1 MVTRS
6 QRTGMTAFRS
16 RENPV
21 PPGEETL
28 QAQYGVAAAATAAAV
43 VRERAGREIAVP
55 VAGIVLGS
63 GLGGLAEKIEDAVR
77 IPFHDVPGF
86 PPATVEGHAGA
97 LIVGRLGNK
106 PVICLA
112 GRFHLYEAHPAA
124 VAVFPIRVLHALGA
138 RTLIVSN
145 AAGGIRR
152 SFVPGTLM
160 RIDDHLNLMN
170 RHPLAGPTQPGEARF
185 PDMSAPYDRALG
197 ALLDDTARR
206 LHIQLDVG
214 VYCGLLGPTYETPAE
229 IRMLEKL
236 GADAVGMST
245 VPEVIAARTLGM
257 RCVGVS
263 LITNAA
269 AGYTGRPLDHAEV
282 LHESKDAAERFQMLI
297 ERFVAAL

>member
-1 MVTRS
+1 MSHHRE
-6 QRTGMTAFRS
+6 
-16 RENPV
+16 RENAMPDD
-21 PPGEETL
+21 EMAL
-28 QAQYGVAAAATAAAV
+28 QLSYGASAAKAAADVIREQAGRALPEPVAA
-43 VRERAGREIAVP
+43 
-55 VAGIVLGS
+55 IVLGS
-63 GLGGLAEKIEDAVR
+63 GLGGLAEQITDAVR

-97 LIVGRLGNK
+97 LIIGQLGGR

-124 VAVFPIRVLHALGA
+124 VAVFPVRVVHALGA

-152 SFVPGTLM
+152 TFTPGTLM
-160 RIDDHLNLMN
+160 RIEDHINLMH
-170 RHPLAGPTQPGEARF
+170 RHPLAGPSQPGAPRF
-185 PDMSAPYDRALG
+185 PDMSAPYDRVLG
-197 ALLDDTARR
+197 ALLDDVARAMQVR
-206 LHIQLDVG
+206 LDVG

-229 IRMLEKL
+229 VRMLEKL

-245 VPEVIAARTLGM
+245 VPEVITARALGM

-269 AGYTGRPLDHAEV
+269 AGYTANLLNHAEV
-282 LHESKDAAERFQMLI
+282 LHESKEAASRFQSLI
-297 ERFVAAL
+297 TAFVSKLP

>member
-1 MVTRS
+1 MT
-6 QRTGMTAFRS
+6 TGHSRS
-16 RENPV
+16 REAAEPV
-21 PPGEETL
+21 SEAEL
-28 QAQYGVAAAATAAAV
+28 QEHYGADAAAV
-43 VRERAGREIAVP
+43 AASVVRARAGRPLPTP
-55 VAGIVLGS
+55 VAAIVLGS
-63 GLGGLAEKIEDAVR
+63 GLGGLAEQIEDAVR

-97 LIVGRLGNK
+97 LIIGTLAGK

-124 VAVFPIRVLHALGA
+124 VAVFPIRLAHALGA

-152 SFVPGTLM
+152 TFTPGTLM
-160 RIDDHLNLMN
+160 RIEDHINLMN
-170 RHPLAGPTQPGEARF
+170 RHPLAGPSQAGEPRF

-197 ALLDDTARR
+197 AVLDATARTMGLR
-206 LHIQLDVG
+206 LDVG

-229 IRMLEKL
+229 VRMLEKL

-245 VPEVIAARTLGM
+245 VPEVIMARMLGM
-257 RCVGVS
+257 RCAGVS

-269 AGYTGRPLDHAEV
+269 AGYTANLLNHAEV
-282 LHESKDAAERFQMLI
+282 LHESKDAAGRFQALI
-297 ERFVAAL
+297 SSFVATL

>member
-1 MVTRS
+1 MSEHR
-6 QRTGMTAFRS
+6 QRANATPDDEAL
-16 RENPV
+16 
-21 PPGEETL
+21 L
-28 QAQYGVAAAATAAAV
+28 QLAYGAEAAAAAANV
-43 VRERAGREIAVP
+43 IRTLAGRPLPQP
-55 VAGIVLGS
+55 VAAIVLGS
-63 GLGGLAEKIEDAVR
+63 GLGGLAEQITDAVR

-97 LIVGRLGNK
+97 LIIGLLGGT

-124 VAVFPIRVLHALGA
+124 VAVFPVRVVHALGA

-152 SFVPGTLM
+152 TFTPGTLM
-160 RIDDHLNLMN
+160 RIDDHINLMN
-170 RHPLAGPTQPGEARF
+170 RHPLAGPAQSGERRF
-185 PDMSAPYDRALG
+185 PDMSAPYDAALG
-197 ALLDDTARR
+197 AQ
-206 LHIQLDVG
+206 LHEVAHAMGVRLDVG

-229 IRMLEKL
+229 VRMLEKL

-245 VPEVIAARTLGM
+245 VPEVITARALGM

-269 AGYTGRPLDHAEV
+269 AGYTANLLNHAEV
-282 LHESKDAAERFQMLI
+282 LHESKASAARFQSLI
-297 ERFVAAL
+297 TAFVATLT